1 MYKPYISFL
10 LALLALVCLAACED
24 DLRYEVPV
32 VDGSKSTINVSVEY
46 SYEADVD
53 LKSRAYYEDA
63 AAGGDAGT
71 SIQNINELW
80 MVIFDS
86 EGSFLCKYPVLSR
99 SGASKSGPMADSFS
113 IDPAS
118 IKNEENIDNR
128 LPAEKTSIPP
138 LGDDKAGRVTY
149 NITMPTGRY
158 FIYAVANVDKFEEK

>member
-86 EGSFLCKYPVLSR
+86 EG
-99 SGASKSGPMADSFS
+99 
-113 IDPAS
+113 
-118 IKNEENIDNR
+118 
-128 LPAEKTSIPP
+128 
-138 LGDDKAGRVTY
+138 
-149 NITMPTGRY
+149 
-158 FIYAVANVDKFEEK
+158 